1 MIEKKIHYIWFGGE
15 KPEKVRKCIES
26 WYKYLPDYEIIEWN
40 EKNIDIEEEKKK
52 NKFFKL
58 CYEKKLWG
66 VITDYLRTNILYEH
80 GGIYLDADV
89 EVLKSFTPLLDVD
102 FFLGRES
109 ETDICYAVIGSI
121 PKHGFLE
128 KMKQIYDKDIWKM
141 NQFVSTSIIEKI
153 IRKYYYTKTLL
164 GKEKM
169 KIYPIEYFY
178 PYHWS
183 EKFTEECITQNTYAV
198 HRWDGS
204 WIINPNIAYLQYKHL
219 NPILRFFKIRRKI
232 RKIKKRNRK
241 MKKGK

>member
-15 KPEKVRKCIES
+15 KPEKIKKCIES

-40 EKNIDIEEEKKK
+40 EKNIDIEKEKKK

-89 EVLKSFTPLLDVD
+89 ELIKSITPLLDCD
-102 FFLGRES
+102 FFLGYES
-109 ETDICYAVIGSI
+109 KKDICYAVIGSI
-121 PKHGFLE
+121 PKHSFLE
-128 KMKQIYDKDIWKM
+128 KMKKFYEDEVWKS
-141 NQFVSTSIIEKI
+141 NLYISTSIIKMMMN
-153 IRKYYYTKTLL
+153 KYYFNNKKLE
-164 GKEKM
+164 KERII
-169 KIYPIEYFY
+169 IYPKEYFY

-183 EKFTEECITQNTYAV
+183 EKFSSECITENTYGI

-204 WIINPNIAYLQYKHL
+204 WSTNPNIYHLKYKHY
-219 NPILRFFKIRRKI
+219 PYIV
-232 RKIKKRNRK
+232 RKIKYFCK
-241 MKKGK
+241 MINLFFKQNK